1 LAEELF
7 LFILTFLVASCD
19 PPSSGPGIVTWSS
32 GKQCNG
38 ETHYGHFNCKRV
50 RRDGSC
56 QQDILEDIHIQYE
69 NTPATWL
76 AITVVPRSDE

>member
-1 LAEELF
+1 M
-7 LFILTFLVASCD
+7 ILGNWEQD
-19 PPSSGPGIVTWSS
+19 NMKGPGIVTWSS
-32 GKQCNG
+32 GKRCNG

-50 RRDGSC
+50 RRDGSR

-76 AITVVPRSDE
+76 AITVVKIASK